1 MVFRPEL
8 IGEDEMSVFYDD
20 NNRFDE
26 EKVEQWA
33 EEFFGQLMNIFNGFF
48 AHVDLKETA
57 ERMKDIPFESM
68 VLEQLAGESDEVKMT
83 ALRRIKELVDG
94 EIEYLM
100 GYLGS

>member
-1 MVFRPEL
+1 MWILRRPR
-8 IGEDEMSVFYDD
+8 SAV
-20 NNRFDE
+20 
-26 EKVEQWA
+26 
-33 EEFFGQLMNIFNGFF
+33 
-48 AHVDLKETA
+48 
-57 ERMKDIPFESM
+57 KDIPFESM

>member
-33 EEFFGQLMNIFNGFF
+33 EEFFGQLMNIFNGF
-48 AHVDLKETA
+48 LP
-57 ERMKDIPFESM
+57 MWI
-68 VLEQLAGESDEVKMT
+68 
-83 ALRRIKELVDG
+83 LRRP
-94 EIEYLM
+94 
-100 GYLGS
+100 

>member
-1 MVFRPEL
+1 
-8 IGEDEMSVFYDD
+8 
-20 NNRFDE
+20 
-26 EKVEQWA
+26 
-33 EEFFGQLMNIFNGFF
+33 
-48 AHVDLKETA
+48 VDLKETA

>member
-1 MVFRPEL
+1 
-8 IGEDEMSVFYDD
+8 MSVFYDD

-33 EEFFGQLMNIFNGFF
+33 EEFFGQLMNIFNGFLPMWILRRPRS
-48 AHVDLKETA
+48 V
-57 ERMKDIPFESM
+57 KDIPFESM